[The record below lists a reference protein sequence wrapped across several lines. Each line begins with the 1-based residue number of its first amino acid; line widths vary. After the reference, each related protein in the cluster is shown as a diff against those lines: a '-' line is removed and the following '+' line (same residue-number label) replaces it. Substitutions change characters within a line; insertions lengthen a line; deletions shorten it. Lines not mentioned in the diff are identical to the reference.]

1 MRPTQLLLEA
11 LARVSYGIAL
21 MLGVTLL
28 SFTLMVH
35 FGPDKTY
42 ELLGKNP
49 SEEQLADVRRE
60 LGYDRPFLVRYGTW
74 IASLARGDL
83 GASETT
89 GEPVAT
95 LLARTLP
102 ITLALVLPGYF
113 IGNVLGLL
121 LGMLAAWNRG
131 GAWDRLVL
139 GGSVAGLS
147 LSFLVI
153 IILLQILLCTPYGLD
168 LFPTRGWRVTDFTSY
183 LTYATVPTLALI
195 LVTMGYNTRFY
206 RAIVLEEL
214 GREHIRT
221 ALAFGATGR
230 EVLFVH
236 CLKNGLVPIV
246 TRLLYSIPLVIVS
259 GSLLLETYFGIPGVG
274 KATFD
279 AMTSGDQPILLA
291 VVTLTALA
299 FVIVQ
304 VVADTACQLADPR
317 MART

>member
-1 MRPTQLLLEA
+1 MRPPRLLSGFLT
-11 LARVSYGIAL
+11 RVSYGLAL

-49 SEEQLADVRRE
+49 TQAQIADVRQA
-60 LGYDRPFLVRYGTW
+60 LGYDQPFLARYGAW
-74 IASLARGDL
+74 LGALVRGDL
-83 GASETT
+83 GASDTT
-89 GEPVAT
+89 GEPVAA
-95 LLARTLP
+95 LLGRTLP
-102 ITLALVLPGYF
+102 ITLALVLPGYL
-113 IGNVLGLL
+113 IGNLLGLL
-121 LGMLAAWNRG
+121 LGMLAAWHRG

-168 LFPTRGWRVTDFTSY
+168 LFPTRGWRVSDVPSY
-183 LTYATVPTLALI
+183 LTYVTVPTLALI
-195 LVTMGYNTRFY
+195 GVTLGYNTRFY

-221 ALAFGATGR
+221 ALAFGASGR
-230 EVLFVH
+230 EVLFTHV
-236 CLKNGLVPIV
+236 LRNGLVPIV
-246 TRLLYSIPLVIVS
+246 TRLLYSIPLVVVS

-274 KATFD
+274 KTTFD

-299 FVIVQ
+299 FVAVQ
-304 VVADTACQLADPR
+304 VLADAACRLADPR